1 MSYSFKRPAHASILR
16 QFRLF
21 KRLLLL
27 IGFLFLVIFGVMI
40 FGTMEDQVRGLG
52 TVAGIREYDLKAL
65 VSARTFRILHYEGE
79 FVQRGEA
86 LLEFEAEKQH
96 DQIKMIRNEIKEL
109 ELEISVK
116 EKALKILRKDPLPA
130 YYRHTELE
138 LATARERFV
147 RTERE
152 VEVYKRL
159 FEQRVITRREFLRV
173 EMDHLA
179 NRMAVQRLEDDLKKL
194 KDGMATDII
203 DKAEEELR
211 LLRQK
216 LKTKQDELDMEV
228 RRLEDY
234 IIRAPDAGII
244 TDIPPRPGGY
254 YERGEVVVKFAA
266 NQNKKVIG
274 LIDEKQVYKVEPG
287 QPVRI
292 YSNQYNYWDY
302 GYFEGEVDIVYQLP
316 IEIKGVYYY
325 PVKIL
330 LTREQQPLR
339 FGSSCEVTIVAGRE
353 RIIFALMG
361 IRSKDYLVRRGLI
374 KPKTSDSLDSALSEL
389 SQDAGVVDSGMTDR

>member
-147 RTERE
+147 RTEHE

-194 KDGMATDII
+194 KDGMANDII

-216 LKTKQDELDMEV
+216 LKTKQDELDMEI

-374 KPKTSDSLDSALSEL
+374 KPKTSASLDSALSEL